1 MDPAF
6 TQQITNV
13 KPLNNPPLPLRI
25 YITRRLEF
33 CASHR
38 LFNPA
43 FSDEKNEATFGL
55 CNNPNGHGHNY
66 VLEVTVKGEVDPE
79 TGMVLDLKVLKKLI
93 NEEIIDKVDHKNLN
107 VDVDFLKNVI
117 PTAENI
123 AIRFWNIIE
132 PKIENGT
139 LHEVK
144 LYESER
150 NFVIYQ
156 GAQLEGPH

>member
-1 MDPAF
+1 M
-6 TQQITNV
+6 
-13 KPLNNPPLPLRI
+13 I

-38 LFNPA
+38 LFNPD
-43 FSDEKNEATFGL
+43 FSDEKNESTFGL

-79 TGMVLDLKVLKKLI
+79 TGMVLDLKALKKLI
-93 NEEIIDKVDHKNLN
+93 NEEIINKVDHKNLN
-107 VDVDFLKNVI
+107 VDVDFLKGVI

-123 AIRFWNIIE
+123 AIHIWNILE
-132 PKIENGT
+132 SKIESGE

-144 LYESER
+144 LFESER
-150 NFVIYQ
+150 NFVVYH
-156 GAQLEGPH
+156 GAPVERPH

>member
-1 MDPAF
+1 M
-6 TQQITNV
+6 
-13 KPLNNPPLPLRI
+13 I

-38 LFNPA
+38 LFNPD
-43 FSDEKNEATFGL
+43 FSDEKNESTFGL

-79 TGMVLDLKVLKKLI
+79 TGMVLDLKALKKLI
-93 NEEIIDKVDHKNLN
+93 NEEIINKVDHKNLN
-107 VDVDFLKNVI
+107 VDVDFLKGVI

-123 AIRFWNIIE
+123 AIHIWNILE
-132 PKIENGT
+132 SKIESGE

-144 LYESER
+144 LFESER
-150 NFVIYQ
+150 NLVVYH
-156 GAQLEGPH
+156 GAPVERPH